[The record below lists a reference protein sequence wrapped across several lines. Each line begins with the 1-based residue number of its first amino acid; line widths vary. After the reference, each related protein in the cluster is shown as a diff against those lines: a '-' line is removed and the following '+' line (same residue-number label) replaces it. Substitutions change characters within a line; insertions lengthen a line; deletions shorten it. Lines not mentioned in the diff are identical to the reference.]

1 MTRKAFLSLL
11 IGAFTGLGGLF
22 TARAQTSG
30 KETGPLKKALFRWED
45 LRQQR
50 AKTKEPWL
58 EFFASDSLSTG
69 IYVLPAG
76 GVDSQKPHRRDEV
89 YYIVRGKAKL
99 QVDREEHPVE
109 AGSVIFVKAGV
120 DHRFHTITEELE
132 VLVFFAGAR
141 PTGT

>member
-1 MTRKAFLSLL
+1 MTRKTFLSLL
-11 IGAFTGLGGLF
+11 IGALTGLGSVF
-22 TARAQTSG
+22 TAWGQAPRKDSG
-30 KETGPLKKALFRWED
+30 SLKKALFRWAD

-76 GVDSQKPHRRDEV
+76 GVDTQKPHRRDEV
-89 YYIVRGKAKL
+89 YYIVRGTAKL
-99 QVDREEHPVE
+99 TVDQEEHPVE

-120 DHRFHTITEELE
+120 DHRFHSITEELE

-141 PTGT
+141 